1 MVNTCKLTVLL
12 GLTFTLCSLSAL
24 AQPRSPFPAFP
35 PDSVTNIL
43 DRNQMMMWQLGVSLP
58 DLPDEDQDPNRPAHT
73 MPGKR
78 PGQWTDA
85 PGYLPQSP
93 KGYLINRTPFG
104 LWLNYTEKPEAL
116 GVYTPIDLLKAN
128 DDTPIT
134 TPELWNSKR
143 RPELMKTCQEEIW
156 GVIPPEAHQKN
167 NIVWELETV
176 STADSAYGRFREC
189 TILGKVDISFYP
201 ALKHQPEIKGRLYLP
216 ENARNVPLIIQ
227 YAWFRFPPHPTYLE
241 ECISR
246 GWGFLQMDCTALQ
259 PDNSASLT
267 DYLIGLYNKGNW
279 RKPQDWGSLA
289 AWSWGVSRLIDYFEE
304 TDIVDATR
312 IGITGHSRYGKASL
326 VTMAYEPRLAVAYI
340 SCSGAAGAAPLRRN
354 NGQNIES
361 VAVHSEYH
369 WLAGNFMRWLGPLEK
384 GGYMP
389 RKVEKL
395 TVDAHA
401 LLALC
406 APRPVFVAGGTND
419 SWCDSYGM
427 YLTCRDASPAYTLL
441 GVGGLTM
448 EDRQPIPDKGYMDG
462 NIAYRLHEG
471 GHVDFLD
478 WPAFANWAAPFLKKK

>member
-12 GLTFTLCSLSAL
+12 GLALTCCGLNIL
-24 AQPRSPFPAFP
+24 AQQSSPFPAFP
-35 PDSVTNIL
+35 PDSVSNVI
-43 DRNQMMMWQLGVSLP
+43 DRDQMMWQLGITLP
-58 DLPDEDQDPNRPAHT
+58 DDIPDAADDPRRPANI

-78 PGQWTDA
+78 PNQWTDA
-85 PGYLPQSP
+85 PGYLPTSP
-93 KGYLINRTPFG
+93 NGYLINRTPFG
-104 LWLNYTEKPEAL
+104 LWLNYIEKPETV

-128 DDTPIT
+128 DGTPVT
-134 TPELWNSKR
+134 TLKQWTSQR

-156 GVIPPEAHQKN
+156 GVIPAEAHNLKVEW
-167 NIVWELETV
+167 NIETV
-176 STADSAYGRFREC
+176 SIADSAYGRFREC
-189 TILGKVDISFYP
+189 TILGKVDTSSYP

-216 ENARNVPLIIQ
+216 ENAKNVPLIIQ

-259 PDNSASLT
+259 PDNGAYLT
-267 DYLIGLYNKGNW
+267 DYLIGLVNKGNW
-279 RKPQDWGSLA
+279 RKPQDWGTLA
-289 AWSWGVSRLIDYFEE
+289 AWSWGVSRLIDYFDT
-304 TDIVDATR
+304 TDLVDAER
-312 IGITGHSRYGKASL
+312 VGITGHSRYGKASL

-354 NGQNIES
+354 MGQNIES
-361 VAVHSEYH
+361 VAVPNEYH
-369 WLAGNFMRWLGPLEK
+369 WLAGNFLRWLGPLEK

-419 SWCDSYGM
+419 SWCDWYGM
-427 YLTCRDASPAYTLL
+427 YLTCRDASPVYRFL

-478 WPAFANWAAPFLKKK
+478 WPAFAEWAAPFLNKL